1 MSPLILVG
9 GGFLLLCLGM
19 GLGYLFAHSAKK
31 REASKANDIQIELDD
46 YRQRVTEHFAETA
59 EHFESIGQQY
69 RSLYKHMASGAN
81 GLCDTTKS
89 AALLGFAAS
98 DPSVIDNDAADAAV
112 VPPEKIRDYALED
125 EDETTAATAELDT
138 AVSVGDEELP
148 SETEEIKDGDVQ
160 SELAAETGALLDRD
174 DSAQLSGEN
183 DPVAMTTGEEVAVEK
198 GANADDVPTERIVH

>member
-9 GGFLLLCLGM
+9 GGFLLFCLGI

-31 REASKANDIQIELDD
+31 REASKANDIQNELDD

-59 EHFESIGQQY
+59 EHFESIGRQY

-98 DPSVIDNDAADAAV
+98 DPAVIDNDIAEDV
-112 VPPEKIRDYALED
+112 VVAPEEIRDYAPEN
-125 EDETTAATAELDT
+125 EAETTASTAEQD
-138 AVSVGDEELP
+138 AVLSVDNGESPSLTDEVAGE
-148 SETEEIKDGDVQ
+148 DVQ
-160 SELAAETGALLDRD
+160 SELAAETGAMLDQD
-174 DSAQLSGEN
+174 DSAQLS
-183 DPVAMTTGEEVAVEK
+183 VADASIESTTSDEVAVDK
-198 GANADDVPTERIVH
+198 VADTDGLQSERIVH